1 MSPRESYALATYGMY
16 LRIVEHM
23 MGHSSTSS
31 EQELRDAG
39 KALFASKFDD
49 VYAFDEFFYQTM
61 YTQKT
66 PKYCIINTDIRA
78 EGGEHWFAWADG
90 HIYDSFGREA
100 LGDTSG
106 DAEQNIQE
114 KNCGQRCLAWLLVYD
129 TLGSDHALLI

>member
-61 YTQKT
+61 YTQKIWPGAT
-66 PKYCIINTDIRA
+66 IYSGVMRSCEWRA
-78 EGGEHWFAWADG
+78 VARCSEEMVRCDG
-90 HIYDSFGREA
+90 PMCGKHS
-100 LGDTSG
+100 LG
-106 DAEQNIQE
+106 
-114 KNCGQRCLAWLLVYD
+114 
-129 TLGSDHALLI
+129 